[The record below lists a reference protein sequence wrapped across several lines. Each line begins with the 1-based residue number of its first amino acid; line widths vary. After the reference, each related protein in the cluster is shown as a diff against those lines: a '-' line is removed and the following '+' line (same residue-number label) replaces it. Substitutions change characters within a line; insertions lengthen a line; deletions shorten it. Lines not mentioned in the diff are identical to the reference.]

1 MNDILRMVSG
11 APIKHR
17 GAGVPSPGLPP
28 GAGKRGTAYLPE
40 QVGPKVGEAR
50 DSQV

>member
-17 GAGVPSPGLPP
+17 GGMGPVSGFASW
-28 GAGKRGTAYLPE
+28 AGKRGTGRRAGAAAEWWAGGL
-40 QVGPKVGEAR
+40 GR
-50 DSQV
+50 